1 MTRLPSLR
9 LLIFTFKRRNMP
21 NANARMA
28 RRAKEPS
35 AVTVHYDRDG
45 AVARVT
51 IDRPEVA
58 NAIDRPTATALADH
72 FRAFEA
78 DERLA
83 VAVLTGAGG
92 PVGARADL
100 QARRTD
106 PARAGRGAAGG
117 RGRVGPTR
125 VPAARP
131 CR

>member
-78 DERLA
+78 DERLPL
-83 VAVLTGAGG
+83 AVL
-92 PVGARADL
+92 PRPP
-100 QARRTD
+100 R
-106 PARAGRGAAGG
+106 PFS
-117 RGRVGPTR
+117 P
-125 VPAARP
+125 PAALQSTPPHSPPPSRVAA
-131 CR
+131 

>member
-1 MTRLPSLR
+1 MPRAPSLR
-9 LLIFTFKRRNMP
+9 LLIFTVKRRNMP
-21 NANARMA
+21 NANARIA

-83 VAVLTGAGG
+83 LAPL
-92 PVGARADL
+92 PR
-100 QARRTD
+100 ARRTFCAPAD
-106 PARAGRGAAGG
+106 PHAL
-117 RGRVGPTR
+117 P
-125 VPAARP
+125 P
-131 CR
+131 